1 MNISE
6 IRQQYPQYSDLSDTE
21 LANAL
26 HDRFYP
32 DVPIA
37 EFYGKIGLATEDTK
51 GFKAAAAAGFE
62 SLKGEAALTAGKVG
76 LMDVAEA
83 EAYQKEQ
90 EKKASARF
98 TPTQDSWAESPWQ
111 KLKETAGGSAAYMAL
126 PAAAGLAALAAPA
139 GIPAAAV
146 GLGAAGLASGA
157 QFVGTNLSR
166 QMGTGKTL
174 EETDLGAA
182 AAAAV
187 PQALLDTA
195 ALALMPGVGKLFGS
209 VGAKLTTAE
218 AKAIASQTF
227 KQAAT
232 DYTAKTGMAMG
243 REGATET
250 VQQVLERLQAG
261 LAIDD
266 PEARKEYIE
275 SFIGGA
281 ALGGI
286 FAPVGRYSE
295 RSGARTQVQDE
306 QDTAERTARE
316 ESAQKEVDYKQ
327 SPQYITD
334 IGTQFDALS
343 AQFAQAKASLSRP
356 GKDAPP
362 AEHFAYKERQ
372 KALYDL
378 NEKLKEAYP
387 EYSKVQKA
395 WEAQK
400 AAQVQPVA
408 QTPPQLP
415 QLPAPQAPEARAPEA
430 QAPEAQEPQMYTQ
443 QDVLPGFEAAAPITP
458 MPEAVDYDQQIRG
471 LEALRDSLGERNQNT
486 TNLAE
491 KIKLTQ
497 QSEQVL
503 AAIEEAKTQK
513 AKQPKVKQEPL
524 REETV
529 YKLLD
534 KLRLADETDNGP
546 ARLKVLSELQ
556 ALGVK
561 DVADIAPRSTQK
573 QQPLSWKLK
582 DLGPNETKEAFAGR
596 MAVKEEE
603 RQQDLRANRGQT
615 REMFGEEPVQPEA
628 QEPLKYENIKGEP
641 VETLAATKE
650 EATPLEPI
658 TPTEQ
663 ARSQKV
669 QAARAALVE
678 ADRALPEILKSK
690 DQAAIDTHLK
700 KINEAGNTLSR
711 TTETQ
716 NKEQKL
722 KPGIVLDLFDPGNII
737 RTAIGNGDT
746 AVLSNIARHTDTKK
760 LNTALDAAYDEKKR
774 LVTALETR
782 LDASGVKRERAS
794 IFEDMYTF
802 VDPKTGK
809 VNTDQIA
816 RFVNG
821 NNEEYITTVDRDS
834 NGKPRLDKKGL
845 PVIEKVKLQD
855 IYDKGGRA
863 AVEYAVIEDEVNTLS
878 KKVTTRQGNN
888 KKSLYEQLVD
898 LAAQH
903 EALSDQIESGIATPT
918 MREKT
923 AALQAKLGEGAAPA
937 SRQMDAGELAVA
949 KKKLAAIEQQ
959 YRLTEGKVTPI
970 RDAILKKWDSLYTTT
985 PVKKQSEIAAAKQA
999 ASDAEARKPKTVS
1012 KAAKTV
1018 KRINEGKVS
1027 KEAEASEKMRE
1038 LARELGVKEEAYEV
1052 FEAYILTFVTAAGK
1066 RDNSQ
1071 LASLKD
1077 KGNKLL
1083 EKKAIELGRKT
1094 PEYRAALKERV
1105 KYLQEAFASAG
1116 EQKLKSKR
1124 DPQVTR
1130 KVLNAPTT
1138 LRTGMTDTDRSKRAP
1153 LVTRNVLNASPTLR
1167 TGMTDTAIT
1176 AELEGSGVENEYVDT
1191 DKNKRGVEKV
1201 QELNFDTPST
1211 IDTKRKTNYLNAEA
1225 TALAEDGQ
1233 ILALTDYIAA
1243 NGATPRLKDMAAR
1256 LRPLIMRTKL
1266 VVQDEVRHK
1275 GEKVAG
1281 IYAPAENT
1289 IYLARNHL
1297 SEEDFIHE
1305 AYHAATDRVLLEK
1318 DLANLTPS
1326 QRTARAALE
1335 GMWAALKDNPAFEGV
1350 HATSSVREFV
1360 AEVRTNELLRK
1371 KMEATGKPLT
1381 LWQRF
1386 KNAIKRLLK
1395 LDDVSQA
1402 DSYIEEI
1409 LQPSNKIIAPTTA
1422 SQATPSLL
1430 RSKAEK
1436 PSDASLGEALAVA
1449 RSLTAKK
1456 RTLWDDIRANG
1467 TGLSFATQFLDRFA
1481 GLEKISKL
1489 MEPLKGT
1496 QMMYFLRMYDQRMN
1510 FVSQAVANGA
1520 LSYTEKTRKDGS
1532 VEYIVESKRGASLAG
1547 VAKILKDA
1555 RTITGS
1561 GDNTSQLFTMY
1572 LAALRAERVGFS
1584 KLHFGNDIT
1593 EAQLRAAKNTIDSN
1607 PALKKIFDS
1616 ARTEYNAYNEGLV
1629 NFARDSGVFSDKE
1642 AALLTGSK
1650 DYIPFYRERNGVV
1663 ELLIGGENPIKI
1675 GSIKE
1680 QPYLK
1685 DLVGGDTAILD
1696 FLTSSV
1702 QNTNMLIDM
1711 ALRNKATKSAA
1722 YELNSIGMA
1731 KIVTNPTSGNDVVKF
1746 KEHGIDK
1753 YAILDTQ
1760 SSGIPADIIVKG
1772 MDGIPVQMTGIMR
1785 MLQIPSTFLRKA
1797 ITASPMYAAR
1807 QLFRDS
1813 VAAPM
1818 LSGANML
1825 PVIDAV
1831 RQIGSATKGTLESR
1845 GITGGQIFTGGQADL
1860 KDILRRV
1867 TDGKSSWL
1875 ELLNKAETVAMEADA
1890 VTRRAQYNSYIKQ
1903 GLSEMEAT
1911 LLALESMNFNKRGAS
1926 PSVHMANAL
1935 IPFFNAQVQGLN
1947 VLYKALTGKMPFNDR
1962 LKTQEKLLT
1971 RGALMMATSLAYA
1984 AAMQDDEAYK
1994 NATPEQKYGNWFVRI
2009 PGMDEPLRIPV
2020 PFEVGYIFKAL
2031 PEALYNT
2038 MVNEHGKEEAV
2049 EAFKQIMLQTIP
2061 GGSSYGIP
2069 QAMKPAIEAGLG
2081 KSFYTGRD
2089 LMSKR
2094 EQMLLPEAQFRE
2106 DTSELARSVGRN
2118 FGYSPIVFES
2128 LIRGYT
2134 GTMGMM
2140 LVQAVSAPFQSSDS
2154 PEKAV
2159 KRWSKVPVIG
2169 QAFQPNDAGYIINS
2183 VYDNMLELKSVKAS
2197 VDDYIKRGEIAKAK
2211 ELISE
2216 RGDEYALASVAD
2228 TFVKEMQNF
2237 TKAET
2242 ATRASSLSPQEKQAQ
2257 LEKIR
2262 KIKIQYAAMYR
2273 EAFDKTK
2280 RQ

>member
-51 GFKAAAAAGFE
+51 GFKAAAAAGLE

-76 LMDVAEA
+76 LMGIAEA

-111 KLKETAGGSAAYMAL
+111 KLKETVGGSAAYMAL

-182 AAAAV
+182 AAAAI

-195 ALALMPGVGKLFGS
+195 AMALLPGVGKLFGS
-209 VGAKLTTAE
+209 VGSKLTTAE

-227 KQAAT
+227 KQAAA

-281 ALGGI
+281 ALGGV

-306 QDTAERTARE
+306 KDTAERTARE

-343 AQFAQAKASLSRP
+343 AQFAQAKASLNRP

-372 KALYDL
+372 KALNEL
-378 NEKLKEAYP
+378 NEKLKDAYP

-395 WEAQK
+395 WETQK
-400 AAQVQPVA
+400 AAQVQTRTPPVV

-415 QLPAPQAPEARAPEA
+415 QPPAP
-430 QAPEAQEPQMYTQ
+430 QAPEAQEPQMYTK
-443 QDVLPGFEAAAPITP
+443 QDVLPGFEAAESITP

-513 AKQPKVKQEPL
+513 AKQPKVKQEPS

-690 DQAAIDTHLK
+690 NQAAIDTHLK

-760 LNTALDAAYDEKKR
+760 LNAALDAAYDEKKR

-802 VDPKTGK
+802 VDPKTGR

-821 NNEEYITTVDRDS
+821 NNEEYITAVDRDS
-834 NGKPRLDKKGL
+834 NGKPRLDEKGL

-855 IYDKGGRA
+855 IYDKGGKA

-985 PVKKQSEIAAAKQA
+985 PVKKQSEITAAKQA

-1038 LARELGVKEEAYEV
+1038 LARELGVKEEAYQDFEV
-1052 FEAYILTFVTAAGK
+1052 DILTFVTAAGK
-1066 RDNSQ
+1066 RDSSQ

-1138 LRTGMTDTDRSKRAP
+1138 LRTGMTNADRSKRAP

-1191 DKNKRGVEKV
+1191 DKNKRGIEKV

-1211 IDTKRKTNYLNAEA
+1211 IDTKRKTNDLNAEA

-1607 PALKKIFDS
+1607 PALKKVFDS

-1663 ELLIGGENPIKI
+1663 ELLIGGENPVKI
-1675 GSIKE
+1675 GSIKD
-1680 QPYLK
+1680 QPHLK

-1772 MDGIPVQMTGIMR
+1772 MEGIPVQMTGIMR

-1797 ITASPMYAAR
+1797 ITVSPMYAAR

-1962 LKTQEKLLT
+1962 LKIQEKLLT

-2009 PGMDEPLRIPV
+2009 AGLDEPLRIPV

-2094 EQMLLPEAQFRE
+2094 EQILLPEAQFRE

-2159 KRWSKVPVIG
+2159 KRWSKAPVIG

-2183 VYDNMLELKSVKAS
+2183 VYDKMLELKSVKAS

-2216 RGDEYALASVAD
+2216 RGEEYALASVAD